1 MPSSNFKR
9 NAIVLL
15 FVFSI
20 LLTPLVSLG
29 GENIGVLISD
39 ICPKGL
45 DKINAIPKFGMT
57 ELIQKPPLKRYYDS
71 ISECSSGIT
80 EACLDAIATALTR
93 DAYDP
98 SLNSFNDPLVKNKM
112 AGKINTLAS
121 ALSIYAS
128 CPNQPHFR
136 DVENAQADVQNATA
150 VSFEGIANQVGARN
164 ETNIERE
171 THEENSG
178 EEGTCPLIKNSIPY
192 CSENFLKSLIPGFL
206 EGMTLPNALTISLY
220 MIARG
225 LLTWVLKIFQW
236 LLYPANFN
244 GYINFLNPHPGPNNP
259 SLVPQL
265 WSFARNLANLGIIIG
280 IIVMAIATILRIE
293 KYSWKKM
300 LPKLVLVALLVNF
313 SLVIAGIFVD
323 ISNYISIAA
332 VKAFGNNSLASLVV
346 NCGVCPVV
354 WIYFN
359 KISNAWALFGTVRAA
374 GMGLILSSLFLFQFV
389 GLLFYVFTRIV
400 TIIICLITS
409 PLAFFSFAI
418 PGGEKIWDLWRKQFQ
433 QAIVIL
439 PVLCLTL
446 LLSLKFI
453 VIVVINL
460 ANNLDKDHFLIL
472 LGYTGFIIVFAQLVR
487 YVAKFLGVEQV
498 EKGFQL
504 AKKAVN
510 TIAMAGAAAVGGI
523 AIPKIMES
531 KAFQKVGE
539 GLTHVPLLS
548 GVGQQMMTKG
558 EKNKADRI
566 SKYEKELDGV
576 SLSQLKALEKAPMP
590 SPLDRPGYE
599 RRIALTNQLAKIKEL
614 GDESIEFIKKHIQDR
629 NFDQLAISYA
639 VPQHFRIEEGE
650 FKETGPTLENK
661 VQALGGIKENKISE
675 LTQAKEFIEDT
686 IKTTGKDFDEVIRE
700 IIKTLNP
707 AQLNAFWRAISAKAL
722 IEKGWK
728 DKIIHA
734 IESDPQTSDKF
745 YKEMLPVS
753 RGLQE
758 ISGKKP
764 IEEEEEKK
772 PPIVIHGFRG
782 HP

>member
-1 MPSSNFKR
+1 MLKRFKK
-9 NAIVLL
+9 
-15 FVFSI
+15 I
-20 LLTPLVSLG
+20 LLLSIIIIFAYALVSPYFK
-29 GENIGVLISD
+29 ISY
-39 ICPKGL
+39 
-45 DKINAIPKFGMT
+45 A
-57 ELIQKPPLKRYYDS
+57 YDS
-71 ISECSSGIT
+71 ESCYKDETSDDQSKHLAEIEMRVDSINDPCLNSVKQDFYKILNNPTDFSRDNINKIIDNLSEKDECQPMQGIGT
-80 EACLDAIATALTR
+80 SELSLVSTR
-93 DAYDP
+93 DIAYK
-98 SLNSFNDPLVKNKM
+98 V
-112 AGKINTLAS
+112 LAWI
-121 ALSIYAS
+121 ADYAS
-128 CPNQPHFR
+128 CFKNRTFTDLIKSGFEKEIPEVITNQQSQIEITTYEPNS
-136 DVENAQADVQNATA
+136 A
-150 VSFEGIANQVGARN
+150 
-164 ETNIERE
+164 
-171 THEENSG
+171 
-178 EEGTCPLIKNSIPY
+178 EEGTCPLINNSHDY
-192 CSENFLKSLIPGFL
+192 CDEHFISASWFYG
-206 EGMTLPNALTISLY
+206 GMGLVNGLTVGLY
-220 MIARG
+220 MAARG

-236 LLYPANFN
+236 LLYPNNFS
-244 GYINFLNPHPGPNNP
+244 GYINFLNPQPSSNNP

-280 IIVMAIATILRIE
+280 MIFMAIATILRIE

-313 SLVIAGIFVD
+313 SLVITGIFVD
-323 ISNYISIAA
+323 ISNYISIS
-332 VKAFGNNSLASLVV
+332 VINEFGNSNLATLVV
-346 NCGVCPVV
+346 NCGICPVV
-354 WIYFN
+354 TTYFEL
-359 KISNAWALFGTVRAA
+359 SSRWSGTGVVRGA
-374 GMGLILSSLFLFQFV
+374 GMGLVLSFIFLFQFV
-389 GLLFYVFTRIV
+389 GLLFYVLTRIV

-418 PGGEKIWDLWRKQFQ
+418 PGGEKIWDLWRTRFQ

-439 PVLCLTL
+439 PILCLTL
-446 LLSLKFI
+446 LISLKFI
-453 VIVVINL
+453 IIVATNL
-460 ANNLDKDHFLIL
+460 ANNISKDHFLIL